1 MTFEKVKENIS
12 ETLNCDADTITLES
26 DLREDLGADS
36 LDATELAMA
45 LESAFDIT
53 IEDEEIMKFKT
64 VGDIVSYI
72 DNK

>member
-1 MTFEKVKENIS
+1 MTFEKVKESI
-12 ETLNCDADTITLES
+12 ADTLKCDKEKITLEA

-45 LESAFDIT
+45 LEGEFDIT
-53 IEDEEIMKFKT
+53 IEDEDIMKFKT

-72 DNK
+72 DNH